1 MKSKVQKFGKF
12 LSGMVMPNIGALIA
26 FGFLAAFFIETGW
39 MPNEKLNSMV
49 SPMLTFLIPILIAA
63 TGGKMVGGDR
73 GRVVGAIAVIGA
85 IMSNTSITMLMAAMV
100 MGPLAGFC
108 IKKFDQ
114 LMEGRMP
121 AGFEMLINNFSAGII
136 GMLLAILGYMVV
148 GPVMSA
154 ILSVLSAGVN
164 ILVSHSLLPLVAIF
178 IEPAKV
184 LFLNNAIN
192 HGIFTPL
199 ATAQAAEVGKSIMYM
214 LEPNPGPGL
223 GVLLAYMFFCK
234 DKKTKQSA
242 PGAVIIHLLGG
253 VHEIY
258 FPYILMNPLVII
270 APIVGNMVAIFW
282 FSIMNC
288 GLVGPASP
296 GSIIAYLMMTPGPD
310 LWKVIVGVLLA
321 TGISFGIASPIVK
334 MAGGKSLEDAQN
346 KVAEMKAEAKGQSEP
361 VVLNRSEAVRKI
373 IFACDAGMGSSAMG
387 ATKFRNRLKTV
398 RPDIKVSNTSVDN
411 IPSDCDIAVVQETL
425 AERAKKCAPQ
435 AQLIT
440 IGNFLA
446 DPALDELLEKL
457 SQSAEGTTEEN
468 SADGHMTGADKEKTT
483 ADVIA
488 ESDRK
493 ATVDS
498 TAGSDIETADVERS
512 EITPESI
519 SEDTEEKDTSEKKQ
533 VICREG
539 IRLNQTPVSKEDAIQ
554 AAGELLAEL
563 GYVDANYVNA
573 MQEREKLVTTYM
585 GMGVAIPHGTS
596 EAKGTVKKT
605 GIVFLQ
611 YPEGVDFGDEKAQL
625 IFGIAGIGDEHLD
638 LLAKICEMLEDDD
651 VLEELKTTGDVDWVL
666 DHLS

>member
-1 MKSKVQKFGKF
+1 MKNKVQKFGKF

-26 FGFLAAFFIETGW
+26 FGFLAALFIDTGW
-39 MPNEKLNSMV
+39 IPNEKLNSMV
-49 SPMLTFLIPILIAA
+49 SPMLTFLIPILIAS

-85 IMSNTSITMLMAAMV
+85 IMSDTSITMLMAAMV

-114 LMEGRMP
+114 LMDGHMP

-136 GMLLAILGYMVV
+136 GMLLAILGYVVV
-148 GPVMSA
+148 GPVMSG
-154 ILSVLSAGVN
+154 ILAVLAAGVN

-242 PGAVIIHLLGG
+242 PGAVIIHVLGG
-253 VHEIY
+253 IHEIY

-282 FSIMNC
+282 FNLTGC

-310 LWKVIVGVLLA
+310 IWKVLVGVAIA
-321 TGISFGIASPIVK
+321 TGISFAIASPIVK
-334 MAGGKSLEDAQN
+334 MAGGKTSLEDAQ
-346 KVAEMKAEAKGQSEP
+346 AEMAAMKAEAKGEVAAPVAIKDASE
-361 VVLNRSEAVRKI
+361 VKKI

-387 ATKFRNRLKTV
+387 ATKFRNRLKAV
-398 RPDIKVSNTSVDN
+398 CPQIHVSNTSVDN
-411 IPSDCDIAVVQETL
+411 IPADCDIAVVQTTL
-425 AERAKKCAPQ
+425 ADRARKSAPQ
-435 AQLIT
+435 AQLVT

-446 DPALDELLEKL
+446 DPALDELYEQLTSKTADTAASTPIADTNVIDEKQTEK
-457 SQSAEGTTEEN
+457 SASAEKQ
-468 SADGHMTGADKEKTT
+468 AKKTT
-483 ADVIA
+483 PVVENA
-488 ESDRK
+488 E
-493 ATVDS
+493 
-498 TAGSDIETADVERS
+498 
-512 EITPESI
+512 
-519 SEDTEEKDTSEKKQ
+519 TEEKTSDVSAETSQAAPEKKQ
-533 VICREG
+533 VLIKEG
-539 IRLNQTPVSKEDAIQ
+539 IRLNQAPVSKEEAIQ
-554 AAGELLAEL
+554 AAGELLHQL
-563 GYVDANYVNA
+563 GYVDETYVDA
-573 MQEREKLVTTYM
+573 MQEREKLITTYM

-596 EAKGTVKKT
+596 QAKGTVKKT

-611 YPEGVDFGDEKAQL
+611 YPEGVDVGDEKAQL
-625 IFGIAGIGDEHLD
+625 VFGIAGIGDEHLD
-638 LLAKICEMLEDDD
+638 LLAKICEVLEDEE
-651 VLEELKTTGDVDWVL
+651 VLEKMKTTSDLDWVMER
-666 DHLS
+666 LS